1 MKRHHQRTEEE
12 PVRVVLLANQPRM
25 FREML
30 HKALA
35 KNPRLQLVFEIDEV
49 DLISRTLKS
58 VDADWLITTLT
69 SDQELHSTAQ
79 KALAQ
84 NPALSIIGIS
94 ADGSHVEIYERAHGD
109 TTHKVRRE
117 SFDNISLYQLL
128 SILQQD

>member
-1 MKRHHQRTEEE
+1 M
-12 PVRVVLLANQPRM
+12 LANQPRM
-25 FREML
+25 LREML

-58 VDADWLITTLT
+58 VEADWLITTLT
-69 SDQELHSTAQ
+69 SDQVLHSTAQ

-94 ADGSHVEIYERAHGD
+94 ADGSHVEIYERAHDD

-128 SILQQD
+128 SILQRD